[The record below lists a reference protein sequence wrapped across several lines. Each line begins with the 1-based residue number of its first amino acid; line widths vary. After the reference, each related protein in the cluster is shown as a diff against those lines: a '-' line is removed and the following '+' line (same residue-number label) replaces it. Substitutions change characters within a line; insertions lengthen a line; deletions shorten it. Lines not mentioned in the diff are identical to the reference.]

1 MSIASTLAGAP
12 EFEFEEKTYAFPM
25 ESLLAVAGRIDEA
38 AEALIMPEHCIE
50 AVPLVL
56 EGLRRAGWKFSPPA

>member
-1 MSIASTLAGAP
+1 MSIVSTLAGAP
-12 EFEFEEKTYAFPM
+12 EFEFQGKAYAFPM
-25 ESLLAVAGRIDEA
+25 ESLLAVASRIDEA

-56 EGLRRAGWKFSPPA
+56 EGLRLAGWKVCPPA